1 LEETMDPTA
10 QKSQAEDIRD
20 KHAKYLLPAVANYY
34 AESIP
39 LESGS
44 GMYVTDVDGRQ
55 YLDFFGGILTV
66 SVGHCNPEVT
76 GPLKAQVDRLG
87 HVSTLYPTLPIVEL
101 AERMARITPGRLQKS
116 MFTTSGS
123 EADDTAVVL
132 AQVFTGAQ
140 EIIALRHGYSGRG
153 VLSQSLTAHSTWRAV
168 PTQIAAVKH
177 AMAPYCYRCPLGLK
191 YPDCEVRCATDLEEL
206 IQTTTTGQI
215 AGFIAEPIQ
224 GVGGFITPP
233 KEYFQIAVDIIRE
246 HGGIFICDEVQT
258 GFGRT
263 GKKMFGIEHW
273 GVEPEIMTMA
283 KGVANGMP
291 LGVTIATPEVAD
303 TFQKLTISTFGG
315 NPICSAAANATL
327 DHIERE
333 ELPANAETQGKR
345 LREGLEDLQRR
356 YPKIIGDVRGMGLMQ
371 GIELVVDET
380 AGDRT
385 PAPEATARLFEQT
398 KERGLLIGKGGLHG
412 NVIRISPPMI
422 VGAGEIDDALRIL
435 AESFEAM
442 A

>member
-1 LEETMDPTA
+1 MDPTA
-10 QKSQAEDIRD
+10 QKSQATEIRD

-66 SVGHCNPEVT
+66 SVGHCNPQVNE
-76 GPLKAQVDRLG
+76 PLKAQVDRLG
-87 HVSTLYPTLPIVEL
+87 HVSTLYPTVPIVEL

-132 AQVFTGAQ
+132 AQIFTGAQ

-191 YPDCEVRCATDLEEL
+191 YPECEVRCATDLKEL
-206 IQTTTTGQI
+206 IQTTTTGQV

-233 KEYFQIAVDIIRE
+233 KEYFQIAVDIIR
-246 HGGIFICDEVQT
+246 
-258 GFGRT
+258 
-263 GKKMFGIEHW
+263 
-273 GVEPEIMTMA
+273 
-283 KGVANGMP
+283 
-291 LGVTIATPEVAD
+291 
-303 TFQKLTISTFGG
+303 
-315 NPICSAAANATL
+315 
-327 DHIERE
+327 
-333 ELPANAETQGKR
+333 
-345 LREGLEDLQRR
+345 
-356 YPKIIGDVRGMGLMQ
+356 
-371 GIELVVDET
+371 
-380 AGDRT
+380 
-385 PAPEATARLFEQT
+385 
-398 KERGLLIGKGGLHG
+398 
-412 NVIRISPPMI
+412 
-422 VGAGEIDDALRIL
+422 
-435 AESFEAM
+435 
-442 A
+442 